1 MEIEQ
6 YIWGMTAEGQ
16 AVLVYKLTNARGA
29 SVELCNIGASV
40 RSIVVPD
47 RDGNLADV
55 ALGYKEWQSYVDDPA
70 AMGKSVGRYANRI
83 AGGRFELNG
92 VEYLLARNNG
102 PNHLHGGVDGFARRV
117 WESSVEGDFVVF
129 TLTSEDGDQGYPG
142 ELTVQAE
149 YYWSD
154 DCELEITYRAVSSDD
169 TIVNLTNH
177 MYLNLAGEASG
188 SVLDHHLQLD
198 CSKFLPN
205 DAVQIPTGEA
215 HEVEGTPMDFR
226 VAKRFAEGIDSDF
239 NFMQQVRGYDHCWV
253 VDGWKKNILGRVGCL
268 SCEASG
274 RKVEVLSSQPGVQIY
289 TGNWLQGTPTTKSGG
304 RYRDHDGVAIECQ
317 AWPDSPNKPQFPSVE
332 LKAGDRYVQKIVYR
346 FDTL

>member
-1 MEIEQ
+1 
-6 YIWGMTAEGQ
+6 MTAEGQ
-16 AVLVYKLTNARGA
+16 TVLVYKLTNARGA

-47 RDGNLADV
+47 RDGNMADV
-55 ALGYKEWQSYVDDPA
+55 ALGYKEWQSYIDDPA

-92 VEYLLARNNG
+92 AEYLLARNNG

-154 DCELEITYRAVSSDD
+154 DCELEITYRAVSNAD

-226 VAKRFAEGIDSDF
+226 VAKRFAEGINSDF

-274 RKVEVLSSQPGVQIY
+274 RKVEVLSSQPGVQVY

-317 AWPDSPNKPQFPSVE
+317 AGPD
-332 LKAGDRYVQKIVYR
+332 
-346 FDTL
+346 